1 MTATIQKWGK
11 SLAVRIPR
19 AVAHQINFEDGDEVE
34 LKVNADSLVVR
45 AARRRY
51 RLADLVRGI
60 TPKNRHDEVDW
71 SKPVGK
77 EFR

>member
-1 MTATIQKWGK
+1 MTATIQKWGN

-19 AVAHQINFEDGDEVE
+19 AVAQQINVGDGDEVE

-51 RLADLVRGI
+51 RLADLVRRI